1 MRLNTSKC
9 HAMNLTQARSHKVI
23 SSYKLNHS
31 NLTFVDHCKYLDV
44 TIQNN
49 LKWNQ
54 HVLNVYVKA
63 NHTLALL
70 RRNLKRA
77 PEGIKERA
85 YLHLVIPQI
94 EYASSVWCPW
104 TKHNIITLEKVQR
117 RAARFVKHDYGFTTS
132 VSALINGLNWPS
144 LEERRH
150 QSQLLLLYK
159 ILHNHATI
167 PIIDFLPNTSTAI
180 HTRSHH
186 DTKLYTP
193 TPRTDIFK
201 YSYFPSVI
209 RLWNNL
215 PQNIIDSSTVTE
227 FKSLISN
234 VPVIIN

>member
-1 MRLNTSKC
+1 M
-9 HAMNLTQARSHKVI
+9 
-23 SSYKLNHS
+23 
-31 NLTFVDHCKYLDV
+31 

-54 HVLNVYVKA
+54 HVLNISVKA
-63 NHTLALL
+63 NRTLALL

-85 YLHLVIPQI
+85 YLHLVRPQI
-94 EYASSVWCPW
+94 EYASSVWSPW
-104 TKHNIITLEKVQR
+104 TKHNIITLEKVQQ
-117 RAARFVKHDYGFTTS
+117 RAARFVKHDYDFTTS
-132 VSALINGLNWPS
+132 VSALINGLPRVWRSVGINLNYSYFTKFCTIMP
-144 LEERRH
+144 
-150 QSQLLLLYK
+150 QL
-159 ILHNHATI
+159 
-167 PIIDFLPNTSTAI
+167 IINFLPNTSTAI
-180 HTRSHH
+180 HTRSYH
-186 DTKLYTP
+186 DAKLYTP